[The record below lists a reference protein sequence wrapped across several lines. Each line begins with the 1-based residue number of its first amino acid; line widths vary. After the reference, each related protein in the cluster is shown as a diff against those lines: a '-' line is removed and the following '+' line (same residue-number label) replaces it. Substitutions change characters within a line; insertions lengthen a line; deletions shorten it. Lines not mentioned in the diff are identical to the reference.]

1 MLLRV
6 HLLNFLAGL
15 VLIRGVTILRLGST
29 IMYSWCFS
37 MLYSCGRHHLKY
49 TDICS
54 LKHLKR
60 TFLYFDLF
68 SCLQEWDR
76 QVECRNGAAKTDAPR
91 SQTEQV
97 RAFRAVQTFAE
108 FLWISIAS
116 GCAHFFDGQI
126 IWFFPPSID
135 KGEELKFL
143 LGSFCFI
150 TYQS

>member
-15 VLIRGVTILRLGST
+15 VLIWGVIILRLGST
-29 IMYSWCFS
+29 IMDSQCFGT
-37 MLYSCGRHHLKY
+37 LYSCDRYHLKY
-49 TDICS
+49 TDTCC

-76 QVECRNGAAKTDAPR
+76 QVECRNSAAKTDAPR

-97 RAFRAVQTFAE
+97 RAFKAVQTFAE

-116 GCAHFFDGQI
+116 GCAQFFDDQI
-126 IWFFPPSID
+126 IWFF
-135 KGEELKFL
+135 F
-143 LGSFCFI
+143 
-150 TYQS
+150 